1 MMHNL
6 FLKIAADLI
15 HVPVLLFLLWEV
27 HRKFLSAKP
36 LPRIMAVP
44 GRVLRVILLLVT
56 FGLLAGCGA
65 SDPLA
70 VASGP
75 LFPLNA
81 GHWQPTPQELA
92 APPVVV
98 NR

>member
-1 MMHNL
+1 MHNL
-6 FLKIAADLI
+6 SAALVVNLI
-15 HVPVLLFLLWEV
+15 HVPVLLFLLWAV
-27 HRKFLSAKP
+27 YCKFFSPKP
-36 LPRIMAVP
+36 LPRTLAVP
-44 GRVLRVILLLVT
+44 GRVLGVILILITLG
-56 FGLLAGCGA
+56 FLAGCGD

-92 APPVVV
+92 AAPPVVD
-98 NR
+98 R